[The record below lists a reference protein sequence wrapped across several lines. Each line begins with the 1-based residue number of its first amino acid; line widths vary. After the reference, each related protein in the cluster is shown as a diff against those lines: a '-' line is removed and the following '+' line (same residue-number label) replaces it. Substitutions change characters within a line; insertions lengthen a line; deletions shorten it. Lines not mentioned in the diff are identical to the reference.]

1 MSSLTQRDSSQIE
14 RYEHDESVGAKR
26 VYIVGGVDIKAD
38 FDTSQ
43 IATSIASAVKEGLEG
58 VVAPSE
64 AKEVVKLEI
73 VEIEKP
79 VVVKETQVVEVEKQ
93 VVVTQ
98 KELVYVD
105 KPMVVERVVY
115 KEIEKPIIVKESVAN
130 EKQTTSPIIV
140 ACAVI
145 QALTV
150 VVLAILKFKG

>member
-14 RYEHDESVGAKR
+14 RHEHDEATDAKR
-26 VYIVGGVDIKAD
+26 VYIVGGVDVKAD
-38 FDTSQ
+38 FDTSH
-43 IATSIASAVKEGLEG
+43 IATSIASAVKESLEG
-58 VVAPSE
+58 VSTPSE

-79 VVVKETQVVEVEKQ
+79 IIVKETQVVEVEKQ
-93 VVVTQ
+93 VIVTQ

-115 KEIEKPIIVKESVAN
+115 KEIEKPIIIKESVGD
-130 EKQTTSPIIV
+130 EKQTTSPIVI

-150 VVLAILKFKG
+150 LALAIFKFKG

>member
-1 MSSLTQRDSSQIE
+1 MSSLTQRDSVKIDC
-14 RYEHDESVGAKR
+14 YEHDEANDAKR
-26 VYIVGGVDIKAD
+26 VYIVGGVEVKAS
-38 FDTSQ
+38 FDTPQ
-43 IATSIASAVKEGLEG
+43 FAASIASAVKESLEG
-58 VVAPSE
+58 IIAPSE
-64 AKEVVKLEI
+64 TKEGTKLEA
-73 VEIEKP
+73 VEVEKP

-115 KEIEKPIIVKESVAN
+115 KEIEKPIIVKELVAN